1 MENPMSDT
9 VQHLGVEFGDRFYT
23 AAFDRSEEARAI
35 AGEMTGRGLR
45 AQPERTHVFNVISP
59 DSLKSVAV
67 SITPFTG
74 KKLDHEGGLSISEGG
89 HAQGVTVELKG
100 EEIVGFTHYAVTGGR
115 VVSSH
120 HTVAELAGSGA
131 AGALSEQ
138 HIRAFAERIGKVR
151 AAQPLIEI
159 QPRQVRM
166 LANVGF
172 NGLVAD
178 ASSRAVHSEAE
189 ISALRGQTNIVA
201 EIALFVLFRTQGSAC
216 CSCSCSCWGCS
227 SCSSSIT

>member
-1 MENPMSDT
+1 MSDT
-9 VQHLGVEFGDRFYT
+9 VQHLGVEFGDRFYA
-23 AAFDRSEEARAI
+23 AAFAGSEEARAI
-35 AGEMTGRGLR
+35 AGQMTEHGLQP
-45 AQPERTHVFNVISP
+45 QPERTHVFNVFSP

-74 KKLDHEGGLSISEGG
+74 KKLVQEGGLSISEGG
-89 HAQGVTVELKG
+89 HAQGVTVDLKG

-115 VVSSH
+115 VVSTH
-120 HTVAELAGSGA
+120 HTIAELAGGLPPAS
-131 AGALSEQ
+131 LSDQ
-138 HIRAFAERIGKVR
+138 HIQAFAERIGRVR
-151 AAQPLIEI
+151 AARPLIEI

-166 LANVGF
+166 LANVSF
-172 NGLVAD
+172 NELVAD
-178 ASSRAVHSEAE
+178 DSSRAVHSAAE

-227 SCSSSIT
+227 SCSCSVT

>member
-1 MENPMSDT
+1 MSDT
-9 VQHLGVEFGDRFYT
+9 VQHLGVDFGDRFYT
-23 AAFDRSEEARAI
+23 GAFERSEEAKAI
-35 AGEMTGRGLR
+35 AREMTEQGLR
-45 AQPERTHVFNVISP
+45 PQPERTHVFNIFSP

-67 SITPFTG
+67 SITPYTG
-74 KKLDHEGGLSISEGG
+74 RKLEREGGLSISQGG
-89 HAQGVTVELKG
+89 HAQGVIVELKG

-115 VVSSH
+115 VVSSR
-120 HTVAELAGSGA
+120 HTVAELAGGST
-131 AGALSEQ
+131 AGTLSDQ

-159 QPRQVRM
+159 EPRQVRM

-172 NGLVAD
+172 NELVAD
-178 ASSRAVHSEAE
+178 DSSSAVHSAAE

-201 EIALFVLFRTQGSAC
+201 EISLYVLFRTQGSAC

-227 SCSSSIT
+227 SCSCSIT